1 MLTIICTLLIAALI
15 VISTLV
21 IMTKVSELAAA
32 LGAVADRVSKAQT
45 EILAEIE
52 VLKGQIGA
60 DADLSPEAQASLDR
74 LTGLVQA
81 LDDINPDAPTSPA
94 PEPTP
99 GV

>member
-1 MLTIICTLLIAALI
+1 MPTILYFLGLAALN
-15 VISTLV
+15 VILTLT
-21 IMTKVSELAAA
+21 IMTKVSELSAA

-52 VLKGQIGA
+52 TLKGQIGA

-74 LTGLVQA
+74 LTGLAQS
-81 LDDINPDAPTSPA
+81 LDDINPDAPAPA
-94 PEPTP
+94 PEPQS